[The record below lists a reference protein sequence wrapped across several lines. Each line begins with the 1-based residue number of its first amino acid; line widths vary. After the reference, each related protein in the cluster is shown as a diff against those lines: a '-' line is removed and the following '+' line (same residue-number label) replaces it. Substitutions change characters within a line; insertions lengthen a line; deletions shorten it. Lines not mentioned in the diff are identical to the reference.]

1 MEFTPERWA
10 EDTYRRSETEMQLVN
25 ALAALGQAHNE
36 LCMAIKSL
44 MPSVYAPQID
54 IGAVLS
60 NAYRV
65 SFTAKGLLEG
75 RGPRFTAAYNQIHSR
90 EARLKLLKSLPEYRS
105 NVSPTGNDVRT
116 WVCYLREY
124 AEYRDHLW
132 ANDTIYNWLV
142 AELKKRSELGT
153 DPTIREEFFVKSS
166 LLGPTRDEIVEYIDT
181 TAPVRIYA
189 DEGRLFVLLVPPVKG
204 RVVEVVFAPH
214 AKNSWESV
222 HVRTFLHVPEDDV
235 WVAQSGAW
243 APVTDDDW
251 VMEQLATLMGLI
263 DFRAIRDE
271 DFKDEC
277 LALSMPWQSLVMDI
291 ITILR
296 TDPLSESGSRAYGG
310 VNLKVQAA
318 DGSTF
323 EIKVDRNWG
332 QHFISTLGHQKHP
345 LELPYF
351 SMESEGVFLRTAHYR
366 NRLIHPLNAG
376 PALKLFETMGEWII
390 TEATFND
397 VSDEQIFDI
406 QVLLSRQ
413 SYMKYQPTEENV
425 Q

>member
-54 IGAVLS
+54 IGAILS

-65 SFTAKGLLEG
+65 GFTAKGLLEG
-75 RGPRFTAAYNQIHSR
+75 RGPRFTAAYNRIRSR
-90 EARLKLLKSLPEYRS
+90 DARLALLKSLPEYRN

-116 WVCYLREY
+116 WVSYLRENS
-124 AEYRDHLW
+124 EYRDHLW
-132 ANDTIYNWLV
+132 TNDTIYNWMV
-142 AELKKRSELGT
+142 TELEKRSELGS

-166 LLGPTRDEIVEYIDT
+166 LLAPTQGEIVEYIDT

-189 DEGRLFVLLVPPVKG
+189 HEGRLFVLLVPPVKG

-214 AKNSWESV
+214 TRNSWEAV

-235 WVAQSGAW
+235 WVAQNGAW

-251 VMEQLATLMGLI
+251 VMEQLAALMGLV
-263 DFRAIRDE
+263 DFRVIRAE
-271 DFKDEC
+271 DFKDES

-291 ITILR
+291 CTILR
-296 TDPLSESGSRAYGG
+296 TDPLSESGSRVYGG
-310 VNLKVQAA
+310 VSLKVLAT
-318 DGSTF
+318 DGSAF

-332 QHFISTLGHQKHP
+332 QNFLSTLDARKHP

-351 SMESEGVFLRTAHYR
+351 SMEIEGVFLRSAHYR
-366 NRLIHPLNAG
+366 NRPIHPLNAG

-397 VSDEQIFDI
+397 VSDKQIFDI

-413 SYMKYQPTEENV
+413 SYMKYQPTEENA